1 MSHLDSQSVCHDSQS
16 VYATAPCAVHEH
28 AIQLEPGDML
38 LFPVHG
44 WGILHPVVRALMKYD
59 HAAIYYTETKHGLP
73 LLVESIGRGVLIRSL
88 YCYSGQQVLVRRHI
102 DGIANPVFGL
112 PVADAAEHL
121 ADNPSSFYDYFA
133 IPRFVLPKLLY
144 NKLGRILP
152 ARISSL
158 LWFMEHTYH
167 RNRLFICS
175 ELVAQAYNDA
185 GYPIVDMA
193 TIPLP
198 DDLATSGRLITLGQ
212 FAIGGS
218 S

>member
-1 MSHLDSQSVCHDSQS
+1 MSHAHAKAFG
-16 VYATAPCAVHEH
+16 ATAPCAVREH
-28 AIQLEPGDML
+28 AIQLEPGDVL

-44 WGILHPVVRALMKYD
+44 WGVLYPVVRALVKYD

-73 LLVESIGRGVLIRSL
+73 LLIESIGRGVLIRSL
-88 YCYSGQQVLVRRHI
+88 YCYSGQQVLVRRHA
-102 DGIANPVFGL
+102 DSTTNPVIGES
-112 PVADAAEHL
+112 AAKAAEHL
-121 ADNPSSFYDYFA
+121 ADNPNSFYDYFA
-133 IPRFVLPKLLY
+133 IPRFVLPKLIY

-198 DDLATSGRLITLGQ
+198 DDLAASDRLATVGIFTV
-212 FAIGGS
+212 GGAN
-218 S
+218 